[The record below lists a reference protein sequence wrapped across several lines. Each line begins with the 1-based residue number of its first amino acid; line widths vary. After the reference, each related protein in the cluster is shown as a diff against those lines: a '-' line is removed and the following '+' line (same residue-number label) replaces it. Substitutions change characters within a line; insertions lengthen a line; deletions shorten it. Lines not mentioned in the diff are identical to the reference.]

1 MEGTL
6 IERFGNFLRKPLPE
20 KRVTARF
27 FLQQGLTKLPYVPVP
42 VRLTISPDEKVSFW
56 WSYMTPRVHS
66 DRALFEYW
74 GDDTGELR
82 FLWRFL
88 RPGMT
93 FFDVGAYHG
102 LYSILALLRLRS
114 RGRVVAFE
122 PSARERRRL
131 EFHLRLNGLSGLVVE
146 PFAVSAREGTRTL
159 FTVLSGFT
167 SMNSLQR
174 PPVEFPVREVVV
186 ETIRLDRY
194 LEQKAIERVDLLKLD
209 LEGGEKEAICGAGRL
224 FSSIR
229 PFVICEVLDWVTK
242 PWGYPAR
249 EIVSALGDHDYTWFD
264 FQPGG
269 TLVPHEPRDEY
280 PEVRNYLAAPREKL
294 QEIAGWIQG

>member
-6 IERFGNFLRKPLPE
+6 IQRFGNFLRKPLPE
-20 KRVTARF
+20 KKVTARF
-27 FLQQGLTKLPYVPVP
+27 FLRQGLTRLPYLPVRI
-42 VRLTISPDEKVSFW
+42 RLTIPRQDGICFW
-56 WSYMTPRVHS
+56 WSYIPAVFQP
-66 DRALFEYW
+66 DRTLLDYW

-88 RPGMT
+88 QPGMT

-102 LYSILALLRLRS
+102 LYSILAMLKLRS
-114 RGRVVAFE
+114 QGRVVAFE

-131 EFHLRLNGLSGLVVE
+131 ESNLRLNGLSGLAVE
-146 PFAVSAREGTRTL
+146 PFAVSAREGTQAL

-167 SMNSLQR
+167 SMNSLR
-174 PPVEFPVREVVV
+174 PPSVQSPVKEVVV
-186 ETIRLDRY
+186 ETITLDGY
-194 LEQKAIERVDLLKLD
+194 LKQKAIERVDLMKLD

-249 EIVSALGDHDYTWFD
+249 EIVSALGDYDYKWFD
-264 FQPGG
+264 FRPDGA
-269 TLVPHEPRDEY
+269 LVPHEPRDEY

-294 QEIAGWIQG
+294 QEIAAWIQG

>member
-20 KRVTARF
+20 KKVTARF
-27 FLQQGLTKLPYVPVP
+27 FLRQGLTRLPYLPVP
-42 VRLTISPDEKVSFW
+42 IWLPIPPRNEIRFW
-56 WSYMTPRVHS
+56 WSYIPAAS
-66 DRALFEYW
+66 LPDRTLLEYW

-102 LYSILALLRLRS
+102 LYSILALLKLRS
-114 RGRVVAFE
+114 QGRVVAFE

-167 SMNSLQR
+167 TMNSLQR
-174 PPVEFPVREVVV
+174 PAVEFPVREVVV

-209 LEGGEKEAICGAGRL
+209 LEGGEREAICGAGRL
-224 FSSIR
+224 FSSMR

-249 EIVSALGDHDYTWFD
+249 EIVSALGAYDYAWFD
-264 FQPGG
+264 FRPDGA
-269 TLVPHEPRDEY
+269 LIPHEPRDEY

-294 QEIAGWIQG
+294 QEIAAWIQG